1 MSGNSRLIELER
13 PPTTESAVLVRLALP
28 NDSESEIEE
37 SLEEMRQLAWTAG
50 ANVVCQFVQHRPA
63 PCPATLIGQGKV
75 EEIKVALQELEA
87 EVVIFDS
94 DLTPTQGSKLEKLLE
109 IKVVDRTQL
118 ILDIFA
124 QRARTN
130 EGKIQVELA
139 QLRYILPRLAGRGS
153 IMRQQG
159 GIGVRGP
166 GEQKLE
172 VDRRVIRKR
181 IEHLSAGLDSIQK
194 NRRVQRKRRTEGN
207 LGSVALV
214 GYTNAGKSSLLNA
227 LVDAGVFVEN
237 KLFATLDPCSR
248 ACMLPS
254 RRSVVFSD
262 TVGFIKKLP
271 HSLVAA
277 FRATLEE
284 VTEADLLLLVADAAH
299 PAVHEHVNAV
309 YSVLDEIHAG
319 GKLVLTV
326 FNKTDIADAQRVKR
340 LKHEMQPSVAV
351 SAKTGEGLTQLLEEV
366 DRLLSN
372 ARRRVR
378 LRIPQ
383 QEAGVVSRI
392 HDAGRVLKQEYE
404 ANTIVLEAEVEPPL
418 LGQLGRFIIAE
429 DDESS
434 DKTQS

>member
-1 MSGNSRLIELER
+1 
-13 PPTTESAVLVRLALP
+13 
-28 NDSESEIEE
+28 
-37 SLEEMRQLAWTAG
+37 
-50 ANVVCQFVQHRPA
+50 
-63 PCPATLIGQGKV
+63 
-75 EEIKVALQELEA
+75 
-87 EVVIFDS
+87 
-94 DLTPTQGSKLEKLLE
+94 
-109 IKVVDRTQL
+109 
-118 ILDIFA
+118 
-124 QRARTN
+124 
-130 EGKIQVELA
+130 
-139 QLRYILPRLAGRGS
+139 
-153 IMRQQG
+153 
-159 GIGVRGP
+159 
-166 GEQKLE
+166 
-172 VDRRVIRKR
+172 
-181 IEHLSAGLDSIQK
+181 
-194 NRRVQRKRRTEGN
+194 
-207 LGSVALV
+207 
-214 GYTNAGKSSLLNA
+214 
-227 LVDAGVFVEN
+227 
-237 KLFATLDPCSR
+237 
-248 ACMLPS
+248 MLPS

-284 VTEADLLLLVADAAH
+284 VTEADLLLLVADEAH

-326 FNKTDIADAQRVKR
+326 FNKTDIADGQRVER
-340 LKHEMQPSVAV
+340 LKREMLPSVAV
-351 SAKTGEGLTQLLEEV
+351 SAKTGEGLAQLLEEV

-434 DKTQS
+434 DVTRC